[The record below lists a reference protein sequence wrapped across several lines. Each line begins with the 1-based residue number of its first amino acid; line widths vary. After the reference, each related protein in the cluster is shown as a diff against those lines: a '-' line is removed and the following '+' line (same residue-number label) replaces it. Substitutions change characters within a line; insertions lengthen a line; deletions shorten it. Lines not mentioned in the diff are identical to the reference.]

1 MTHHL
6 RVAVTTCILATT
18 LVVVALAIRGA
29 EPTSF
34 ALVVSFV
41 AGIVVTPLAA
51 SPFEWVVHRY
61 VYHRPQRDPLDRIYT
76 IHQAHHFAYFPTRR
90 YVTGGAPRR
99 IQILGRRIEASSTG
113 WVNGLT
119 RSAHFAFYFLLGL
132 ILICGPAYLLSRSVA
147 FLAGTLVGL
156 VVISD
161 LFIRVHDAIHRP
173 AAHPFLQRQR
183 WFQFLDEHHFVH
195 HVDLDANVN
204 FLLPL
209 ADLMYGTL
217 RRSLTEPE
225 LAKHGTLRAAKAR
238 LIGRGEPVDERAEAS
253 ESLEGGPQRS
263 RAEAI

>member
-1 MTHHL
+1 MTQHL
-6 RVAVTTCILATT
+6 RIVVTTCILATV
-18 LVVVALAIRGA
+18 LIVVALAVRGA

-34 ALVVSFV
+34 LLVLSFV

-51 SPFEWVVHRY
+51 SPFEWLVHRH
-61 VYHRPQRDPLDRIYT
+61 VYHRPRRYPLNRIYT
-76 IHQAHHFAYFPTRR
+76 IHQAHHFAYFPTWR

-99 IQILGRRIEASSTG
+99 IRILGERIEASSTG

-119 RSAHFAFYFLLGL
+119 RSAHFAFYFVLGL
-132 ILICGPAYLLSRSVA
+132 LLICGPVYFLSRSVA
-147 FLAGTLVGL
+147 LLAGTLVGL
-156 VVISD
+156 VIISD

-173 AAHPFLQRQR
+173 AAHPLLQRQR

-225 LAKHGTLRAAKAR
+225 LEKHGTLHAAKVRAV
-238 LIGRGEPVDERAEAS
+238 GFGEPVNEQAESSDPPQNGPRQIPAEAM
-253 ESLEGGPQRS
+253 
-263 RAEAI
+263 